1 MDSRERRPGQA
12 PQRSIAALNG
22 GFLAKPAL
30 APGWEMGTMAGAGDA
45 SEADTHTVSPSQVQT
60 RQQPAGQP
68 LLPAFQSL
76 EQSEVSREWEPA

>member
-1 MDSRERRPGQA
+1 
-12 PQRSIAALNG
+12 
-22 GFLAKPAL
+22 
-30 APGWEMGTMAGAGDA
+30 MGTMAGAGDA